1 MALDEM
7 NGTDEG
13 FDAVATFDGD
23 ESKYGTSRKGEPYL
37 MVRGV
42 AVDTGDEIVQRTVMA
57 FGDAMAPAKEL
68 LFPGRPVR
76 LRLRDAGSIMKV
88 VGAASPTAADAA

>member
-7 NGTDEG
+7 DGTDEG

-23 ESKYGTSRKGEPYL
+23 DSDYGTSRKGEPYL
-37 MVRGV
+37 VVRGV

-57 FGDAMAPAKEL
+57 FGDAIVPAREL

-88 VGAASPTAADAA
+88 VVPATAAEAA

>member
-1 MALDEM
+1 MALEKMD
-7 NGTDEG
+7 GTDGG

-23 ESKYGTSRKGEPYL
+23 ESEYGTSRKGEPYL

-57 FGDAMAPAKEL
+57 FGDAIVPAREL
-68 LFPGRPVR
+68 LFPGRPIR

-88 VGAASPTAADAA
+88 VGPAAAAQIA

>member
-1 MALDEM
+1 MALEKMD
-7 NGTDEG
+7 GTDEG

-23 ESKYGTSRKGEPYL
+23 ESEYGTSRKGEPYL

-57 FGDAMAPAKEL
+57 FGDAIIPAREL
-68 LFPGRPVR
+68 LFPGRPIR

-88 VGAASPTAADAA
+88 VGPAAAAQIA